1 MADYASFRQRL
12 DGVLRT
18 LDVKQVQ
25 KFMQDE
31 GQWDKGTPADPQFAM
46 YMMIAGSLTLN
57 ELHGKAS
64 EWLLANGHE
73 EEAQAVLGRQ
83 KRAGSGDG
91 KSQRPRPGGGGSQAG
106 RGNGQ
111 NRGGS
116 RQGGRENLGKGK
128 ERN

>member
-12 DGVLRT
+12 DAVLRT

-31 GQWDKGTPADPQFAM
+31 GQWDKGTPTDPQFAM

-83 KRAGSGDG
+83 KSAGGGG
-91 KSQRPRPGGGGSQAG
+91 KSQRSRPGGRGSQAG

-111 NRGGS
+111 NRGG
-116 RQGGRENLGKGK
+116 QQAGRRREFG
-128 ERN
+128 ER